1 MRPRSGE
8 LSFGLGNKALAELPF
23 LERDSSAMKTSH
35 AVKPANIR
43 VINRRRTGPISGCA
57 LEEYL
62 TAILLYNG
70 GGETVFSLTTVS
82 HIRPR
87 RVPKNFVGSLRGYA
101 GLV

>member
-43 VINRRRTGPISGCA
+43 VINRRRTGLISGYA
-57 LEEYL
+57 LEQKL
-62 TAILLYNG
+62 TASTLNNEAWGSIFL
-70 GGETVFSLTTVS
+70 LTTVS
-82 HIRPR
+82 HIR
-87 RVPKNFVGSLRGYA
+87 SL
-101 GLV
+101 VFMF